1 MELIAQKR
9 SVTGKGVQTLR
20 EDGRMPAV
28 VYGAQED
35 SITIDVATNDFLRVF
50 KEAGE
55 STIVELSIAG
65 EVKNVLVHEVDFD
78 PLTNEPR
85 HVDFYIVKKGQKV
98 EVEIPIEFTGESPAV
113 KELGANVIK
122 VLHEITIEAEATN
135 LPHEF
140 TVDISNLKTLED
152 DITAGDISLPEGVT
166 LITDPEETVVTL
178 AMPEEE
184 TEESAEE
191 PDMDAIGI
199 SEERGKKEEEGS
211 AEDAADSEEKED

>member
-1 MELIAQKR
+1 MELNAQKR
-9 SVTGKGVQTLR
+9 SITGKGVQTLR
-20 EDGRMPAV
+20 AEGRMPAV

-35 SITIDVATNDFLRVF
+35 SIAIEVATSDFTRVF
-50 KEAGE
+50 KDAGE
-55 STIVELSIAG
+55 STIIKLSIDG
-65 EVKNVLVHEVDFD
+65 EVKNVLIHEIDID
-78 PLTNEPR
+78 PLANEPR
-85 HVDFYIVKKGQKV
+85 HADFYIVKKGQKV
-98 EVEIPIEFTGESPAV
+98 EVEIPIEFTGESSAV

-122 VLHEITIEAEATN
+122 ALHEITIEAEATN

-140 TVDISNLKTLED
+140 VVDISSLKTLD
-152 DITAGDISLPEGVT
+152 DTISAGDISLPAGVT

-199 SEERGKKEEEGS
+199 SEDRGKKEEEG
-211 AEDAADSEEKED
+211 DSEESDSEKQED